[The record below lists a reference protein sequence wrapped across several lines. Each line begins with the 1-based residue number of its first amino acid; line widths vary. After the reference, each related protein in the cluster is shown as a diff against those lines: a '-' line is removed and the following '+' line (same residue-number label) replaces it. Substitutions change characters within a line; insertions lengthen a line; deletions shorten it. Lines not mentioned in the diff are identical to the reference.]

1 MTNSHLYSLLVLLG
15 GSLLATPA
23 VAQTG
28 FPDEAARVRAIEAD
42 VDRIATEPDVL
53 AYARELAAANDLSG
67 AASTLEA
74 FLIANE
80 NSEAVRAEYAV
91 TLCRLDDIEA
101 GKFEGAKL
109 VSMNASA
116 QTMNA
121 VTAACGQLPD
131 LTNLALSGE

>member
-42 VDRIATEPDVL
+42 VDRIATEPGVL